1 MSGAD
6 RSRRIATL
14 NDQLRARV
22 GLPCLNGRGAP
33 RGLAV
38 ITRGIVELPPGN
50 IAAICSRV
58 RAFSEFDEHN
68 DPYGEHDFGAFG
80 VLGVGKVYWKID
92 VYADETCQWGA
103 EHPDDPERSFRVI
116 TIMLAEE
123 Y

>member
-1 MSGAD
+1 MSAV
-6 RSRRIATL
+6 STTRRIAEL

-38 ITRGIVELPPGN
+38 ITRGIVELPPGS

-68 DPYGEHDFGAFG
+68 DPYGEHDFGAFD
-80 VLGVGKVYWKID
+80 VIGVGRVFFKID
-92 VYADETCQWGA
+92 VYADETCQDGS
-103 EHPDDPERSFRVI
+103 EHPDDPEHSFRVI